1 MEKAAAHHEWSPL
14 KLVMKKTFFK
24 KILLIC
30 VLSDFDI
37 IYAIRYDVA

>member
-1 MEKAAAHHEWSPL
+1 MKKAATRDEQPPL
-14 KLVMKKTFFK
+14 KIVMKNIFK
-24 KILLIC
+24 NMNLFIC